1 MRGGT
6 AKVQMSHKE
15 ESLSRMKNDKQDR
28 AALRQKLDMCINPL
42 KPEEH
47 PQDGLLNIITGEVI
61 LDSGINAENSL
72 KIGRNQQKEFEKN

>member
-15 ESLSRMKNDKQDR
+15 KSPPHTKNDKQDR
-28 AALRQKLDMCINPL
+28 IALRQKLDMCINPL

-47 PQDGLLNIITGEVI
+47 PQDGLLT
-61 LDSGINAENSL
+61 LSQ
-72 KIGRNQQKEFEKN
+72 GRLF